1 MASAGSAFEVRAIV
15 PNKVE
20 EQRLRRLLCLRRLLW
35 GRTRTIS
42 GCASMEM
49 LRFGDV
55 VLDVGRGLLRDSKG
69 AEVALRPK
77 SLDLLLE
84 LASKP
89 GHILSRDELF
99 DAVWPD
105 VTVTEDS
112 IAQCV
117 HEVRRA
123 IGDPEG
129 RILRTIVK
137 RGYCLDVEESVPPTA
152 APRPLRRSM
161 RPAPRL
167 PRAGRRWSSCRSR
180 AFPTIRKRNGSPME

>member
-84 LASKP
+84 LARNP

-99 DAVWPD
+99 DAV
-105 VTVTEDS
+105 
-112 IAQCV
+112 
-117 HEVRRA
+117 
-123 IGDPEG
+123 G
-129 RILRTIVK
+129 
-137 RGYCLDVEESVPPTA
+137 PT
-152 APRPLRRSM
+152 
-161 RPAPRL
+161 
-167 PRAGRRWSSCRSR
+167 
-180 AFPTIRKRNGSPME
+180 

>member
-1 MASAGSAFEVRAIV
+1 
-15 PNKVE
+15 
-20 EQRLRRLLCLRRLLW
+20 
-35 GRTRTIS
+35 
-42 GCASMEM
+42 MEM

-55 VLDVGRGLLRDSKG
+55 VLDVDRGLLRDSKG

-84 LASKP
+84 LARNP
-89 GHILSRDELF
+89 GRILSRDELF

-117 HEVRRA
+117 REVRRA

-137 RGYCLDVEESVPPTA
+137 RGYCLDIEVQSDA
-152 APRPLRRSM
+152 RRGHAPEPVRTSRP
-161 RPAPRL
+161 

-180 AFPTIRKRNGSPME
+180 AFPTIRRRNGSPTESWRRSPRPFRASVRCS